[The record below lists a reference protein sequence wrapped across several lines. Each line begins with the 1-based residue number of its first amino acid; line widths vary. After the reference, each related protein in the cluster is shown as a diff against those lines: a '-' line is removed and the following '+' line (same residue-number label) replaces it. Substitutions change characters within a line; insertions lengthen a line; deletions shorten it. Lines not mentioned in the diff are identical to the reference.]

1 MPRVPLVI
9 STLAQVRSWDA
20 DDPLRSLRRRF
31 ALPPTVIY
39 LDGNSLGPP
48 PREAKRR
55 IGRVIAEEWGGGLIR
70 SWNDAGWIGA
80 PARVGGKIAR
90 LIGAAPG
97 EVIVA
102 DSTSVNLFKLL
113 TAALAERP
121 GRRVILTATGDF
133 PTDLYL
139 ARGVASIL
147 PKVEVRAV
155 ADDDLE
161 ASLDGDVAVL
171 LVSHVHYKTAARRD
185 MAALTRRAHDV
196 GALTLWDLSHS
207 AGAIAVDVRSSGV
220 DLAVGCGY
228 KFLNGGPGAPAY
240 LFVAERL
247 QRRLRSPLSGWMG
260 HAAPF
265 DFSDDYEPAD
275 GIARFQC
282 GTPPVLGLL
291 ALEVGVDL
299 WLDVDLSA
307 LAQKAQRQWALLAE
321 SVEER
326 CAGHGFVLITP
337 CEPGLRGSHIAFR
350 HAEAFQI
357 VQAIIARGVIGDFRA
372 PDIVRLA
379 ITPLYLSY
387 EDVWRAGRTLYE
399 VMQSGAWRGAPG
411 RIAGAVT

>member
-1 MPRVPLVI
+1 M
-9 STLAQVRSWDA
+9 
-20 DDPLRSLRRRF
+20 
-31 ALPPTVIY
+31 IY

-48 PREAKRR
+48 PLEARRR
-55 IGRVIAEEWGGGLIR
+55 IDDVIAGDWGRGLIR
-70 SWNDAGWIGA
+70 SWNGAGWIGA

-90 LIGAAPG
+90 LIGAAAD

-113 TAALAERP
+113 CAALLARAE
-121 GRRVILTATGDF
+121 RRVILTVTGDF

-147 PKVEVRAV
+147 PNVEVRAV
-155 ADDDLE
+155 AEEDLE
-161 ASLDGDVAVL
+161 ASLDCDVALL

-185 MAALTRRAHDV
+185 MAALTRRAHGV

-207 AGAIAVDVRSSGV
+207 AGAIRLDVTASGV

-240 LFVAERL
+240 LFVAKRL
-247 QRRLRSPLSGWMG
+247 QAELRSPLSGWMG

-265 DFSDDYEPAD
+265 DFADDYEPAD
-275 GIARFQC
+275 GIARFLC
-282 GTPPVLGLL
+282 GTPPMLSLL

-299 WLDVDLSA
+299 LLDVDPAA
-307 LAQKAQRQWALLAE
+307 LADKAKRLWALLAE
-321 SVEER
+321 GVEGR

-337 CEPGLRGSHIAFR
+337 REAGLRGSHIALR
-350 HAEAFQI
+350 HQDAFQI
-357 VQAIIARGVIGDFRA
+357 VQAMIARGVIGDFRA

-399 VMQSGAWRGAPG
+399 IMHSGAWRGAPG